1 MTVADPWSGL
11 SAKVDGRRV
20 DASHPWNWFWGV
32 TTDGGKALLLAVN
45 NAPTSP
51 PSLPRMKE
59 IDVRFKQIG
68 ESLFLLFRLTDSAH
82 AQLFQTLCLDVVEF
96 SRSAASEE
104 GAVTLALRRTH
115 EWQKLLRG
123 GSKDL
128 LTEEAQKGLIGELI
142 VLGELSKAIGPSA
155 AVQAWTGP
163 FGSPKDFEFSGTLI
177 EVKTYRGVAG
187 DHLKI
192 SNHEQLADV
201 AGRALWL
208 VALAVD
214 SVDDTSGR
222 SLTDVVDEARS
233 AFGVEPDAL
242 LELDERLELVGY
254 RGTDDYTPWRWQI
267 MPLEAFEVGVNFPR
281 LCAIPDGV
289 ERVKYD
295 IRLATCR
302 TFLREWSDVLASV
315 EEG

>member
-1 MTVADPWSGL
+1 MTVTDPWSGL
-11 SAKVDGRRV
+11 SAKLDGRRV

-32 TTDGGKALLLAVN
+32 TSDGGKALLLALHDV
-45 NAPTSP
+45 PTSP
-51 PSLPRMKE
+51 MSLPRMKE

-68 ESLFLLFRLTDSAH
+68 ESLFLLFRLTDASH
-82 AQLFQTLCLDVVEF
+82 AQLFQTLCLDVVNF

-104 GAVTLALRRTH
+104 GAVILALRRTH

-123 GSKDL
+123 GSRDVL
-128 LTEEAQKGLIGELI
+128 NEEAQKGLIGELV
-142 VLGELSKAIGPSA
+142 VLVELSYAIGPSA
-155 AVQAWTGP
+155 AVQAWKGP
-163 FGSPKDFEFSGTLI
+163 FGSLKDFEFSDTLI

-201 AGRALWL
+201 SGRGLWL

-214 SVDDTSGR
+214 SIDDTRGR
-222 SLTDVVDEARS
+222 TLTDVVDETRRVI
-233 AFGVEPDAL
+233 GLEPDAL
-242 LELDERLELVGY
+242 LGLDERLELVGY

-267 MPLEAFEVGVNFPR
+267 MPLEAFAVGESFPR
-281 LCAIPDGV
+281 LSAIPDGV
-289 ERVKYD
+289 ESVKYD

-302 TFLREWSDVLASV
+302 TFLRKWSDVLESV
-315 EEG
+315 KGG